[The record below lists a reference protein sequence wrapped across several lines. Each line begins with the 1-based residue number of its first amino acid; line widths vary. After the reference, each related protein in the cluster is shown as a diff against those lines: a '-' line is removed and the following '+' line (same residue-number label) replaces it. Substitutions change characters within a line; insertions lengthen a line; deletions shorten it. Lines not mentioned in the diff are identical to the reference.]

1 MSETKQYIEA
11 LFNSKQISVANN
23 RNSLFEEFSKSETMI
38 AAVKLIKENQA
49 LIMKNWKL
57 KSDVNNIIDKQII
70 IPNANVGKEYEVKL
84 DFLKLGIDS
93 LKYTEIKGLEQYG
106 LSYDNESE
114 TIKGIPSQSGDFKVE
129 FRFRIEGESDDSTL
143 NVKPISIVI
152 NADPKSLWKEIP
164 SDLEKD
170 EDWKVTNY
178 WKADRISDIQKIG
191 DKSIVVAS
199 TRGRSHANVGSF
211 RDDDFAFKFFEN
223 TGWSVI
229 SVADGAGSAK
239 FSRQGSKLAC
249 DAIIEY
255 FDQNLTSES
264 FVEFDKILKMQ
275 HENPNEES
283 SKSISYFVYDNLS
296 KAAYLAHKKI
306 ADFANKAEKQIK
318 DFHSTLI
325 FALYKKYDFGY
336 AILSFGVGD
345 CPIGLLNKDL
355 TEIKLMNW
363 LDVGE
368 FGGGTRFITMP
379 EIFSSDKFSSRFGFK
394 LIDDFSFLMLMTD
407 GIYDPKFVVEANLE
421 KIEKWKEF
429 IDDLGGNN
437 AEKVK
442 VDFVPFNKDITD
454 QLLCWMD
461 FWSAGNHDDRTLA
474 VIF

>member
-1 MSETKQYIEA
+1 MSETKQYIEV

-23 RNSLFEEFSKSETMI
+23 RKAQFEEFSKSEATI
-38 AAVKLIKENQA
+38 AAVRIIKENQA
-49 LIMKNWKL
+49 LIMQNWKL
-57 KSDVNNIIDKQII
+57 KNDVNIILDKQII

-84 DFLKLGIDS
+84 DFIKLGING
-93 LKYTEIKGLEQYG
+93 LKYTEIDGLNEYG
-106 LSYDNESE
+106 LVYDNETE
-114 TIKGIPSQSGDFKVE
+114 TIKGLPSQSGDFKVE
-129 FRFRIEGESDDSTL
+129 FKFRIEGEPDDSIL

-152 NADPKSLWKEIP
+152 NADPKSLWKDIP

-170 EDWKVTNY
+170 DAWKASNY
-178 WKADRISDIQKIG
+178 WKPDRINDFQRLGEKN
-191 DKSIVVAS
+191 IVVAS

-211 RDDDFAFKFFEN
+211 RDDDFAFKYFEN
-223 TGWSVI
+223 TGWSLVC
-229 SVADGAGSAK
+229 VADGAGGYPLT
-239 FSRQGSKLAC
+239 RQGSKLAC
-249 DAIIEY
+249 DAI
-255 FDQNLTSES
+255 
-264 FVEFDKILKMQ
+264 VEFFEQQFTVESLNEFDVDLKNHYDAASDETSQKI
-275 HENPNEES
+275 S
-283 SKSISYFVYDNLS
+283 SFVYDNLS
-296 KAAYLAHKKI
+296 KAALYAHRKI
-306 ADFANKAEKQIK
+306 EEFANKAEKLLK

-336 AILSFGVGD
+336 AILTFGVGD

-379 EIFSSDKFSSRFGFK
+379 EIFTSDKFSTRFGFK

-407 GIYDPKFVVEANLE
+407 GIYDPKFVVEANLD

-437 AEKVK
+437 VEKVK
-442 VDFVPFNKDITD
+442 VDFSSSNNEIDN
-454 QLLCWMD
+454 QLSTWMD